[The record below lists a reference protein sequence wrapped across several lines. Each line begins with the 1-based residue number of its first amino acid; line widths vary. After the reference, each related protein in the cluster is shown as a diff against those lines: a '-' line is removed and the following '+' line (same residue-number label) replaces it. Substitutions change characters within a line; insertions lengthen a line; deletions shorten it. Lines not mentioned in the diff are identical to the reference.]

1 MIDAILKIH
10 ATFVFPLFVLMMIL
24 TIWGMI
30 DTVFIIRLQGKMKR
44 GIRLFERPLP
54 ETTKQFLQALPT
66 DVVVKRKMMLGEAT
80 VGFIRVQGNERLMQ
94 TRKPRWRTSWPYL
107 VYVDLNEPAPMLEYR
122 ASLPMSLIFVL
133 WFLITIPVPFL
144 WLFLTGMIYLN
155 YYMETKAIEE
165 FLQQQQEKYQ
175 AGTVL

>member
-10 ATFVFPLFVLMMIL
+10 ATFVLPLFVLMMIL

-30 DTVFIIRLQGKMKR
+30 DTVFIIRFQGKMKR
-44 GIRLFERPLP
+44 GLRLFNRPLP
-54 ETTKQFLQALPT
+54 ESTKQFLQALST
-66 DVVVKRKMMLGEAT
+66 DVVVKRKMMIGEAT

-107 VYVDLNEPAPMLEYR
+107 VYVDLSELTPVLEYR
-122 ASLPMSLIFVL
+122 ASLPMSLIFVPL
-133 WFLITIPVPFL
+133 FLITLPVPFL
-144 WLFLTGMIYLN
+144 WLFWAGLIYMN

-165 FLQQQQEKYQ
+165 FLQQQQESK
-175 AGTVL
+175 GSTFSS

>member
-1 MIDAILKIH
+1 MIEAILKVH
-10 ATFVFPLFVLMMIL
+10 AMFVFPLFVLMIL
-24 TIWGMI
+24 TLWGMI

-66 DVVVKRKMMLGEAT
+66 DVIVKRKMMIGEAT

-107 VYVDLNEPAPMLEYR
+107 VYVDLNELTPVLEYR
-122 ASLPMSLIFVL
+122 ASLPVSLIFIP
-133 WFLITIPVPFL
+133 WFLITISAPVF
-144 WLFLTGMIYLN
+144 WLFLAGLIYGN
-155 YYMETKAIEE
+155 YYMETKAIRE
-165 FLQQQQEKYQ
+165 FLQRQQIQHQ
-175 AGTVL
+175 PGVVL

>member
-10 ATFVFPLFVLMMIL
+10 AMFVFPLFVLMMIL
-24 TIWGMI
+24 TIWGMV

-54 ETTKQFLQALPT
+54 ETTKQFLHALPT
-66 DVVVKRKMMLGEAT
+66 DIVVKRKMMIGEAT

-94 TRKPRWRTSWPYL
+94 IRKPRWRTSWPYV
-107 VYVDLNEPAPMLEYR
+107 VYVDLNELTPVLEYR
-122 ASLPMSLIFVL
+122 ASLPVSLIFIP

-144 WLFLTGMIYLN
+144 WLFFAGLIYMN
-155 YYMETKAIEE
+155 YYMETKAMVE
-165 FLQQQQEKYQ
+165 FLQQQQEKHQ
-175 AGTVL
+175 TEIT